1 MAASPV
7 LVFLVRPAL
16 WSTLTPLRALPFV
29 LVCLLTLTACGRAD
43 SRRPAATEPAVGARQ
58 APLVRSPLSVEAHQV
73 TAGYGGSCVS
83 WGGDAPDAYAR
94 VTIELTPT
102 GPIFGLAV
110 TAFEDRS
117 GDVLARPVGS
127 VKVRM
132 RANTSASDGG
142 DADVDFDGHL
152 SPGARRALTLDVTLD
167 APLKSLGGG
176 AIHVELTSE
185 DGGTLVIDRPV
196 QGPWTNG

>member
-1 MAASPV
+1 M
-7 LVFLVRPAL
+7 
-16 WSTLTPLRALPFV
+16 RALPFV
-29 LVCLLTLTACGRAD
+29 LVCLLTLAACGRAD
-43 SRRPAATEPAVGARQ
+43 SRRPAATEPAVAARN
-58 APLVRSPLSVEAHQV
+58 APLVLSPLAVEAHQV
-73 TAGYGGSCVS
+73 IAGYGGSCVS

-94 VTIELTPT
+94 VTIELTAT
-102 GPIFGLAV
+102 APISGLSV
-110 TAFEDRS
+110 TAFEVRS

-127 VKVRM
+127 MKLRT
-132 RANTSASDGG
+132 RASTSASDGG
-142 DADVDFDGHL
+142 DTEVDFDGHL
-152 SPGARRALTLDVTLD
+152 SPGARRTLSLDVTLD